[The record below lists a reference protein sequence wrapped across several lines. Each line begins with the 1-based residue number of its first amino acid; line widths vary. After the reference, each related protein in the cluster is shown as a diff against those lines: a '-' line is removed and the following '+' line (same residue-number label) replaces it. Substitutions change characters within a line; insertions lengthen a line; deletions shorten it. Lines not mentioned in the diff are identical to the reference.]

1 MLLEITLSEE
11 NNTSN
16 DVQAPS
22 LGMID
27 IQNALKIID
36 YACEQG
42 AFKGW
47 NTITQVQ
54 SVRNK
59 LATFLAV
66 AEAAT
71 ASAEATENVE
81 EPTGETEA

>member
-1 MLLEITLSEE
+1 MSEE

-71 ASAEATENVE
+71 ASAEATENAE

>member
-71 ASAEATENVE
+71 ASAEATENAE

>member
-1 MLLEITLSEE
+1 MSEE
-11 NNTSN
+11 TNTSN
-16 DVQAPS
+16 EAQAPS
-22 LGMID
+22 LGMVD

-36 YACEQG
+36 FACEQG

-54 SVRNK
+54 TVRNK
-59 LATFLAV
+59 LATFLAI

-71 ASAEATENVE
+71 ASTETTEDVDATAET
-81 EPTGETEA
+81 ETEA

>member
-1 MLLEITLSEE
+1 MSEE

>member
-1 MLLEITLSEE
+1 MSEE
-11 NNTSN
+11 TNTSN

-22 LGMID
+22 LGMVD

-36 YACEQG
+36 FACEQG

-59 LATFLAV
+59 LATFLAI

-71 ASAEATENVE
+71 ASTEATEEVDAD
-81 EPTGETEA
+81 PATDETAA